1 MSEKQFILRK
11 MDFTTS
17 DLNIPLYK
25 ESKNHNGW
33 VNFGQDNLMPD
44 YYLGLLSRS
53 PKHNAIV
60 NTKQQ
65 LIAGNGWQK
74 EGVTPETLIFIK
86 NPYGEADL
94 EEVAARAAYDFEIF
108 GAFALEIIWNED
120 RETIKSINH
129 IPVNK
134 VRAKVKD
141 ETDPYGDGYYIC
153 NNWRKWTN
161 SKIIFCPKFSTVNR
175 KEANQILYCKR
186 YTPGVE
192 TYGIPAYMSGARW
205 MELEYEI
212 SNFHLQAA
220 KNGFTPGLHIN
231 IPVGQPDEDSIDRE
245 ISRLRQ
251 EFEGTN
257 NANAPFITFS
267 DGDDNKI
274 SIESIDMNA
283 SDQRF
288 IQLNQEITEGIM
300 TAHQVVS
307 PNLFGIMQEGMIVN
321 KSATINDL
329 QQFQAQYITPKQNFI
344 EKVFNR
350 LGAINGAE
358 KIYLNRYELD
368 YDVELSVGDLL
379 SVIQSELPDAQKEQ
393 ILISCGYRPE
403 EAARLIETGVSGQP
417 GNEPQT
423 ELSQAFKIINGN
435 TRTRNN
441 TIKSSNVWKFKWDDR
456 TGDLV
461 VKFQDGAVY
470 TYYGVTE
477 QDFEDFRTG
486 TGGTCDTEGEKTIGG
501 ATYRWEIGKN
511 PSVGAAVWQ
520 VLDKYNF
527 APVGNI

>member
-1 MSEKQFILRK
+1 MTEKQIILKK
-11 MDFTTS
+11 MNFLTS
-17 DLNIPLYK
+17 DINIPLYK

-33 VNFGQDNLMPD
+33 INFGEDNLMPE
-44 YYLGLLSRS
+44 YYLGLLHRS
-53 PKHNAIV
+53 PKHNAII

-74 EGVTPETLIFIK
+74 EGVSPETLMFIK

-94 EEVAARAAYDFEIF
+94 EEVAARVAYDYEIF
-108 GAFALEIIWNED
+108 GAFALEIIWNEN

-134 VRAKVKD
+134 VRQKVKD
-141 ETDPYGDGYYIC
+141 ENAPYDDGYFIC

-161 SKIIFCPKFSTVNR
+161 SPILFCPKFSTINR
-175 KEANQILYCKR
+175 KEANQILYCKK
-186 YTPGVE
+186 YTPGAE

-212 SNFHLQAA
+212 SNFHLQSA
-220 KNGFTPGLHIN
+220 KNGFTPGMHIN
-231 IPVGQPDEDSIDRE
+231 IPYGVPDEDTIDRE
-245 ISRLRQ
+245 INRLRT

-274 SIESIDMNA
+274 EINSIELNA
-283 SDQRF
+283 SDTRF
-288 IQLNQEITEGIM
+288 IQLNQEITEGVM
-300 TAHQVVS
+300 TAHQVTS

-350 LGAINGAE
+350 LGAINSAE
-358 KIYLNRYELD
+358 KIYLNKYELD

-379 SVIQSELPDAQKEQ
+379 SVIQSPLPDEQKEQ

-403 EAARLIETGVSGQP
+403 EANRLVESGKP
-417 GNEPQT
+417 TTTPQT
-423 ELSQAFKIINGN
+423 QSNFEK
-435 TRTRNN
+435 TRVYVD
-441 TIKSSNVWKFKWDDR
+441 SSNVDR
-456 TGDLV
+456 LMYNDETLELV
-461 VKFQDGAVY
+461 IQFLDGSIYTYTNVDKETFDNIQDGNSAP
-470 TYYGVTE
+470 TTTDRE
-477 QDFEDFRTG
+477 TPP
-486 TGGTCDTEGEKTIGG
+486 
-501 ATYRWEIGKN
+501 RWVKGQK
-511 PSVGAAVWQ
+511 PSVGAAVHEYLIGNPFIG
-520 VLDKYNF
+520 VSKGGNF
-527 APVGNI
+527 R